1 MCVCVCIGKDGN
13 SCSHHWKL
21 AVADGIGR
29 PLGGQGRKGSIGSS
43 SKLDV
48 TGKLEAFGR
57 PGKHRASEKS
67 KQVGYSL
74 TKQSGGSKNK

>member
-1 MCVCVCIGKDGN
+1 MPLTRSKLGSKSRIAVR
-13 SCSHHWKL
+13 KL

>member
-1 MCVCVCIGKDGN
+1 MPLTGSKLGSKSRIAVR
-13 SCSHHWKL
+13 KL

-57 PGKHRASEKS
+57 P
-67 KQVGYSL
+67 
-74 TKQSGGSKNK
+74 